1 MDGRAVL
8 KPLIGAFVLGCVVS
22 GAALAQPV
30 PSGKTPAPAG
40 DVFYVDGVRGQDGN
54 PGTLE
59 RPWKTLQHAGD
70 RLAPGQ
76 TVEVRDGV
84 YVSDASTVL
93 SITRSGDAAHWITYK
108 AYPGAHPKIMVGVT
122 NWQGIE
128 VKAASYIVLDGFEVA
143 GHQDSVTLDKAMAE
157 MRHPTPYASS
167 SGIAI
172 ESRDLKA
179 PVATHIIIRNMVVHD
194 HPLGG
199 ISVMGADYVT
209 VEDNQVYHNG
219 LYSSYGGSGIGLF
232 VPRNADENS
241 RDYKLIVQRNVVWG
255 NANLVPCG
263 CWDYKAPTD
272 GNGIILDT
280 FDQNHYAGRSLIIN
294 NIVYGNG
301 GRGIHVFHAGNAD
314 IAFNTTVGNSAIAGT
329 GEGEIT
335 VIDSGHVHVWNN
347 IMVARTDR
355 PVNTTRGATD
365 FDFSHNLVFG
375 GNGFAPGPGGHD
387 NLVNIDPKFASGAGR
402 DRFRLSADSSAV
414 DAAGPEMPAP
424 AVDVFGAPRPL
435 GARADIGAV
444 ESH

>member
-8 KPLIGAFVLGCVVS
+8 KPLIGAFVSGWLVS
-22 GAALAQPV
+22 GAALAQP
-30 PSGKTPAPAG
+30 G
-40 DVFYVDGVRGQDGN
+40 DVFYVDGAKGLDSN
-54 PGTLE
+54 PGTIE

-70 RLAPGQ
+70 RLMPGQ
-76 TVEVRDGV
+76 TVDVRDGV
-84 YVSDASTVL
+84 YTSEASTVL
-93 SITRSGDAAHWITYK
+93 SITRSGDATHWITYQ
-108 AYPGAHPKIMVGVT
+108 AYPGEHPKIAVGVT

-128 VKAASYIVLDGFEVA
+128 VKGASYIVLDGFELV
-143 GHQDSVTLDKAMAE
+143 GHQDSVTLEKAMAE

-167 SGIAI
+167 SGIAV

-179 PVATHIIIRNMVVHD
+179 PVASHIIIRNMVVHD

-209 VEDNQVYHNG
+209 VEDNQVYRNG
-219 LYSSYGGSGIGLF
+219 FYSSYGGSGISLF
-232 VPRNADENS
+232 VPRNADDDT
-241 RDYKLIVQRNVVWG
+241 RDYKLIVQRNIVWG

-280 FDQNHYAGRSLIIN
+280 FEQNRYTGRTLVID

-335 VIDSGHVHVWNN
+335 VINAAHVHVWNN

-355 PVNTTRGATD
+355 PANTTRESSD

-375 GNGFAPGPGGHD
+375 GNGFAPGPNGHD
-387 NLVNIDPKFASGAGR
+387 NLLNTDPKFIGGAGQ
-402 DRFRLSADSSAV
+402 DRFRLAADSPAI

-424 AVDVFGAPRPL
+424 ATDVFGAPRPL

-444 ESH
+444 ESR